1 MRSAVL
7 DNVATSFEY
16 YAGQA
21 EALGLAGLITPWNYP
36 LLMAPWKVVPALAA
50 RCCAV
55 LKPSELASLTCLEL
69 AAIAAEVQLPP
80 GVLNV
85 VTGTGPGAG
94 APLSAHP
101 GLAKAAFTGSAATG
115 RRVSLSATVNLRP
128 AFSGAGG
135 QERTARAW
143 GCRCGEGRGGEG
155 KHAGWGPEGPG

>member
-94 APLSAHP
+94 APL
-101 GLAKAAFTGSAATG
+101 
-115 RRVSLSATVNLRP
+115 
-128 AFSGAGG
+128 
-135 QERTARAW
+135 
-143 GCRCGEGRGGEG
+143 RCGATEGTDADVVREEERANWGSHWLSQVSIGRESVFAVVMGRNRSKRKGGCEE
-155 KHAGWGPEGPG
+155 AN

>member
-1 MRSAVL
+1 
-7 DNVATSFEY
+7 N
-16 YAGQA
+16 
-21 EALGLAGLITPWNYP
+21 
-36 LLMAPWKVVPALAA
+36 
-50 RCCAV
+50 
-55 LKPSELASLTCLEL
+55 PSELASLTCLEL

-143 GCRCGEGRGGEG
+143 GCRCGEGRGVGNG
-155 KHAGWGPEGPG
+155 AVRGRASTLPPSAGWGPEEAG